1 MSKIQAVICPQCG
14 SPNLTSLGDDKFQ
27 CESCRANYFIDKE
40 KLEVHVRHSFEPPK
54 PAAPK
59 SSDKSS
65 LKKVFGIIL
74 ACFALL
80 FIVTL
85 GLNSILFNKKS
96 VSKSAF
102 GAAENNDQSADK
114 VVIALSG
121 NKPKMFVLFKNFKRN
136 DKYELSDG
144 KILLRVYEPE
154 TKELVKEI
162 EVVPSME
169 QAGFGSDYSL
179 DNQLSVLGNTIW
191 YVAAKSKIYGID
203 PNSFEVKQTNEN
215 ITAQFSE
222 LASGIGSVESISY
235 EKGFKIQNNNGASY
249 FYFPLENKLYTEAEY
264 KKAKDGLK
272 GKDLVKRFTFEK
284 IEGSGA
290 LEKMKKLYEIK
301 RFESQTGPGQSCV
314 ECIYFDL
321 ENVKKGAPSPPDSEI
336 KEVKEFTPERSYF
349 DGQYLYNDENEVL
362 ISFKRTANEKDASV
376 IQCLDANGNTK
387 WTVEPK
393 SLSSKSNADY
403 SQYTGRVFKD
413 NGTYYLTDIYK
424 AAAIDETGKVLWSY
438 DVLNRNDWK

>member
-14 SPNLTSLGDDKFQ
+14 SPNLTSLGDDKFR
-27 CESCRANYFIDKE
+27 CENCQANYFIDKD

-54 PAAPK
+54 SVSPK
-59 SSDKSS
+59 PLNKSS
-65 LKKVFGIIL
+65 LKYIMGIVL

-80 FIVTL
+80 FAVKL
-85 GLNSILFNKKS
+85 GLNSILFNTNS
-96 VSKSAF
+96 VSKPAF
-102 GAAENNDQSADK
+102 SVRENNDERADK
-114 VVIALSG
+114 VIIALSG
-121 NKPKMFVLFKNFKRN
+121 KQPKMFVLFKNFNRD
-136 DKYELSDG
+136 DKHELSDG

-162 EVVPSME
+162 EVVPSMN
-169 QAGFGSDYSL
+169 QAGFGTDYGL
-179 DNQLSVLGNTIW
+179 DNYLSVLGNTIW
-191 YVAAKSKIYGID
+191 YVAAKSRIYGID
-203 PNSFEVKQTNEN
+203 PNSFEVKQTNESV
-215 ITAQFSE
+215 TAQFSE
-222 LASGIGSVESISY
+222 LASGIGSIENIAY

-249 FYFPLENKLYTEAEY
+249 FYFPLENKLYNETEY
-264 KKAKDGLK
+264 KKAKEELA

-284 IEGSGA
+284 IDNSGA

-301 RFESQTGPGQSCV
+301 RFESKTGPGQSCV

-321 ENVKKGAPSPPDSEI
+321 ENVKKGEPLSSKSEV

-376 IQCLDANGNTK
+376 IQCLDTNGTTK

-403 SQYTGRVFKD
+403 SQYAGRVFKD
-413 NGTYYLTDIYK
+413 NGIYYLSDNYK

-438 DVLNRNDWK
+438 DILNRDDWK